1 MMKSKNVYAAALDS
15 ELHHSDS
22 LGKFC
27 EQFNSIADAFEW
39 MKKEHTEEEIID
51 MLNKLGYKIITRN
64 SLNAENNIENEEQN
78 KADDFFQNLIKPR
91 HLLNQKEA
99 AEYIGTTVSTLNSLR
114 YYGKNRIPFLRW
126 GNRIR
131 YRKEDLD
138 AWIESNIVEC
148 KNNEKFQ
155 CKAGD

>member
-1 MMKSKNVYAAALDS
+1 MKNKNVYAAALDS

-39 MKKEHTEEEIID
+39 MKKEHSEEEIID
-51 MLNKLGYKIITRN
+51 MLNKLGYNIITRKT
-64 SLNAENNIENEEQN
+64 LNPENNIEDKEQN
-78 KADDFFQNLIKPR
+78 NKNDFFHELIKPK

-99 AEYIGTTVSTLNSLR
+99 AEYIGTTVSSLNTLR
-114 YYGKNRIPFLRW
+114 YHGKCRIPFVRW
-126 GNRIR
+126 GNRIK

-138 AWIESNIVEC
+138 AWIQDNIVEC
-148 KNNEKFQ
+148 NNHETYQ
-155 CKAGD
+155 CKAG